1 MRKVLMVAS
10 VASMIDL
17 FNMNNI
23 KILQDMGY
31 SVEVACNFQEGSIT
45 SQERINNFKEE
56 LESKNIKYYDIPIP
70 RSIVKIKKITESYLK
85 LKKIIN
91 DNKYELIHCHSPIGS
106 VISRICAIRFRKKG
120 LKVIYT
126 AHGFHFYKGASI
138 EKWLIYYPIEKIL
151 SYFTDCIITIN
162 QEDYNFSQNKMNA
175 QNVAYI
181 PGIGIDV
188 KKIWS
193 YSIPNRD
200 EKFTLISVGQLSQ
213 RKNHQVVIESLALL
227 KERLNIDSIQYL
239 ICGLG
244 ELDSDLKML
253 VENLGISQN
262 VVFLGFQENVI
273 DYLKSADCFIFP
285 SLQEG
290 LPVSLMEAMAVPLPV
305 ICSKIRG
312 NVDLIDNNKGGIL
325 VQPNDI
331 KRISEAIE
339 YMYANENIRE
349 EFRKYNYEK
358 VKLFDTSIVN
368 EKMFEL
374 YSFILKERY

>member
-56 LESKNIKYYDIPIP
+56 LESKNINYYDIPIP
-70 RSIVKIKKITESYLK
+70 RSIAKIKKITESYLK

-106 VISRICAIRFRKKG
+106 VISRICAIRYRKKG

-213 RKNHQVVIESLALL
+213 RKNHQVVIESIALL
-227 KERLNIDSIQYL
+227 KERLNIDNIQYL

-244 ELDSDLKML
+244 ELDSELKML
-253 VENLGISQN
+253 VKNLGISQN

-331 KRISEAIE
+331 KSISEAIE
-339 YMYANENIRE
+339 YMYVNDNIRE
-349 EFRKYNYEK
+349 EFRKYNFEK
-358 VKLFDTSIVN
+358 IKLFDTSIVN
-368 EKMFEL
+368 KKMFEL